1 MTPFMLSVRRF
12 GVRLTADRK
21 RFAVLCVLSAVALLF
36 WTRLIVVKKIPRTAL
51 AEPEVQV
58 DVSNAQSNTDERLP
72 IAVVLPDRP
81 SRDPF
86 SIDAG
91 FFPAAVEQIDTPTTS
106 QGVGAAPDPRA
117 AIASMRLDASMPPTL
132 AVIDGITRRRGD
144 RVSGSA
150 GIPFEL
156 VEINQRT
163 VVLSRGDDR
172 YVLRME

>member
-1 MTPFMLSVRRF
+1 MTPYMLFIRRF

-36 WTRLIVVKKIPRTAL
+36 WTRLIVVKRIPRTAL

-58 DVSNAQSNTDERLP
+58 DISNAQSKTDERLP

-91 FFPAAVEQIDTPTTS
+91 FFPAAVEQIDTGTEWF
-106 QGVGAAPDPRA
+106 GVAFVHQ
-117 AIASMRLDASMPPTL
+117 SWW
-132 AVIDGITRRRGD
+132 
-144 RVSGSA
+144 
-150 GIPFEL
+150 
-156 VEINQRT
+156 
-163 VVLSRGDDR
+163 
-172 YVLRME
+172 